1 MLGSTELKR
10 IMTKFRYRSFVLLS
24 FLFLF
29 TGCKKRADIPLPD
42 HPGGQLYSGLKRFDI
57 TCYKCHGNVGE
68 GPLRGGSLE
77 GPALVHSGKTIPRE
91 IFVKTVIEGKDRMPP
106 YGTALKEEEILQ
118 IIDWLEKV
126 SSTGTTSSKLGPS
139 GGS

>member
-1 MLGSTELKR
+1 M
-10 IMTKFRYRSFVLLS
+10 MTNFRYRFFVPLS
-24 FLFLF
+24 FLLLT
-29 TGCKKRADIPLPD
+29 TGCEKGNNIPLPD
-42 HPGGQLYSGLKRFDI
+42 HPGGQLYSGLKRLDI
-57 TCYKCHGNVGE
+57 TCYKCHGNVGQ

-77 GPALVHSGKTIPRE
+77 GPALVHAGKTIPRE
-91 IFVKTVIEGKDRMPP
+91 IFIKTVIEGKERMPP

-126 SSTGTTSSKLGPS
+126 SSSGTSPGKPNPS